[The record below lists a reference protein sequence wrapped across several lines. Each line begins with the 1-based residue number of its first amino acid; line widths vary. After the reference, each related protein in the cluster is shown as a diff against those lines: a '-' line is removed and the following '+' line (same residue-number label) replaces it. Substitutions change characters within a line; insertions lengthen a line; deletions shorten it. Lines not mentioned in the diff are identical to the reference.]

1 MKKIL
6 LIAVIAILCI
16 TLAACTNPLASLRE
30 FFNKKAEVNEIPM
43 EDEKEE
49 EKTEDLS
56 EVASK
61 QPEDTIATVLYYK
74 DYDNLLVPV
83 MRYIPKGDLGVAKA
97 AVKGIIYSPELMEDL
112 KPTGLL
118 PTLPQGTKINGAVIK
133 EDGLAIIDFSQEF
146 LNFDTK
152 EGEALGVK
160 ALVYTLTEFPNINAV
175 EIRVDGKNIDEMPYG
190 TKIGGPLKRT
200 EINLVK
206 PENLSDKL
214 SKVMVY
220 YQKKGRGNYSY
231 FVPLTKLVSGYTN
244 SAEAAL
250 TELLEG
256 PEVDVGL
263 ENPFPKG
270 TNLLGVEVSDGIAFV
285 NFSEE
290 ILDTGS
296 PAEERAILKSII
308 LTLKEFPAIKKV
320 RIFVD
325 GKTVEN
331 SNSIGSDEYIDVPVF
346 VNFYE

>member
-83 MRYIPKGDLGVAKA
+83 MRYIPKGDLGIAKA

-175 EIRVDGKNIDEMPYG
+175 EIRVDGKTIDEMPYG

>member
-1 MKKIL
+1 LKKIL
-6 LIAVIAILCI
+6 LIAVIALLCI
-16 TLAACTNPLASLRE
+16 SLAACTNPLVSLRE
-30 FFNKKAEVNEIPM
+30 FFNKKAEVNEMPM

-83 MRYIPKGDLGVAKA
+83 MRYIPKGDLGIAKA

-175 EIRVDGKNIDEMPYG
+175 EIRVDGKTIDEMPYG

>member
-83 MRYIPKGDLGVAKA
+83 MRYIPKGDLGIAKA

-175 EIRVDGKNIDEMPYG
+175 EIRVDGKTIDEMPYG

-320 RIFVD
+320 RIFVN

-331 SNSIGSDEYIDVPVF
+331 SNTIGSDEYIDVPVF

>member
-1 MKKIL
+1 MKRKL
-6 LIAVIAILCI
+6 LIAVIALLCI
-16 TLAACTNPLASLRE
+16 SLAACTNPLVSLRE
-30 FFNKKAEVNEIPM
+30 FFNKKAEVNEMPM

-83 MRYIPKGDLGVAKA
+83 MRYIPKGDLGIAKA

-175 EIRVDGKNIDEMPYG
+175 EIRVDGKTIDEMPYG

>member
-1 MKKIL
+1 MKRKL
-6 LIAVIAILCI
+6 LIAVIALLCI
-16 TLAACTNPLASLRE
+16 SLAACTNPLVSLRE

-83 MRYIPKGDLGVAKA
+83 MRYIPKGDLGIAKA

-175 EIRVDGKNIDEMPYG
+175 EIRVDGKTIDEMPYG

>member
-175 EIRVDGKNIDEMPYG
+175 EIRVDGKTIDEMPYG

-206 PENLSDKL
+206 PENLGDKL

>member
-1 MKKIL
+1 LKRKL
-6 LIAVIAILCI
+6 LIAVIALLCI
-16 TLAACTNPLASLRE
+16 SLAACTNPLVSLRE
-30 FFNKKAEVNEIPM
+30 FFNKKAEVNEMPM

-256 PEVDVGL
+256 PEVNVGL

-270 TNLLGVEVSDGIAFV
+270 TNLLGVEVNDGIAFV

-320 RIFVD
+320 RIFVE

-331 SNSIGSDEYIDVPVF
+331 SHSIGSDEYIDVPVF